1 MTTIPTSTQVS
12 SIGAQVKK
20 LRISCH
26 LTPQQ
31 LADAAGVSAEEV
43 NLLEQNLPVP
53 LDSKREMFKEL
64 WARKVKKRCV

>member
-1 MTTIPTSTQVS
+1 MTTLPTSTQVS
-12 SIGAQVKK
+12 AIGAQVRK

-31 LADAAGVSAEEV
+31 LADAAGVSTEQV
-43 NLLEQNLPVP
+43 NLFEQNLPVP
-53 LDSKREMFKEL
+53 LDSKRKILKEL